1 MIDYFKYH
9 WKTTEVDQH
18 VIECMKNALIIL
30 DVGCGT
36 GILSMFAAQAGA
48 KHVYGVDCSSIV
60 EQARQIINLNGFSDR
75 ITLIKGKV
83 SCSVVPLE
91 VQHCT

>member
-1 MIDYFKYH
+1 
-9 WKTTEVDQH
+9 
-18 VIECMKNALIIL
+18 
-30 DVGCGT
+30 
-36 GILSMFAAQAGA
+36 MFAAQAGA

-91 VQHCT
+91 VQHCTLLFLLLERNFLTTWC